1 MARAKNLEP
10 HDVSALKASNL
21 GMDIPPEWRMDIG
34 LRLSVPMKGVVST
47 AVAIACRIG
56 GCEDP

>member
-1 MARAKNLEP
+1 MLDEP